1 MSLAIQKDVDF
12 SAVATGY
19 LPPVT
24 ADVEYFNFFN
34 SEDSLTRNLIP
45 NKPTPAKNGSP
56 LFNTNGQSFLLT
68 NLLNFINTGIKLT
81 DEMTIITVAEPTGA
95 DGFFPT
101 WSTTGSPITNGGS
114 FTSQSFMRQSATT
127 RNPTLSLSY
136 STDGFITRQNLS
148 YGVSSGV
155 DNIRLRAIASA
166 FSQTAKTSSLYDLT
180 NNKNGQAPLPA
191 NGVYG
196 KAGNILLG
204 SHYNAAE
211 SSQGNLYAAAIYSR
225 MLTATEI
232 GQVYAA
238 LNAYYSKRGISM

>member
-1 MSLAIQKDVDF
+1 
-12 SAVATGY
+12 
-19 LPPVT
+19 
-24 ADVEYFNFFN
+24 
-34 SEDSLTRNLIP
+34 
-45 NKPTPAKNGSP
+45 
-56 LFNTNGQSFLLT
+56 
-68 NLLNFINTGIKLT
+68 

-136 STDGFITRQNLS
+136 STDGFITRKNLS

-180 NNKNGQAPLPA
+180 NNKNAQAPLPA

-196 KAGNILLG
+196 KSGNILLG

-225 MLTATEI
+225 MLSTTEI
-232 GQVYAA
+232 NQVYAA
-238 LNAYYSKRGISM
+238 LKAYYSKRTLSI

>member
-24 ADVEYFNFFN
+24 AGVEYFNFFN
-34 SEDSLTRNLIP
+34 SEAALTRNLIP
-45 NKPTPAKNGSP
+45 NKPTPTKNGTP
-56 LFNTNGQSFLLT
+56 LFNENGQSFLLT

-81 DEMTIITVAEPTGA
+81 DEMTIITVAEPTGT
-95 DGFFPT
+95 DGNFPT

-114 FTSQSFMRQSATT
+114 LTSQSFMRQSAIT
-127 RNPTLSLSY
+127 RNATISLSY
-136 STDGFITRQNLS
+136 STDGFVTRQNSS

-155 DNIRLRAIASA
+155 NQIALRAVAAA
-166 FSQTAKTSSLYDLT
+166 FSQTAMMSRLHDLT
-180 NNKNGQAPLPA
+180 NNQVQQASIPA
-191 NGVYG
+191 NGVFG

-225 MLTATEI
+225 MLSATEI
-232 GQVYAA
+232 SQVYAA
-238 LNAYYSKRGISM
+238 LKAYYSKRGISA

>member
-1 MSLAIQKDVDF
+1 
-12 SAVATGY
+12 
-19 LPPVT
+19 
-24 ADVEYFNFFN
+24 
-34 SEDSLTRNLIP
+34 LTRNLIP

-95 DGFFPT
+95 DGNFPT

-180 NNKNGQAPLPA
+180 NNKNAQAPLPA

-211 SSQGNLYAAAIYSR
+211 NSQGNLYAAAIYSR
-225 MLTATEI
+225 ALPVSEI
-232 GQVYAA
+232 ELVYSTIKK
-238 LNAYYSKRGISM
+238 YFIKRAISV

>member
-1 MSLAIQKDVDF
+1 
-12 SAVATGY
+12 
-19 LPPVT
+19 PPVT
-24 ADVEYFNFFN
+24 AGVEYFNFFN

-95 DGFFPT
+95 DGNFPT

-114 FTSQSFMRQSATT
+114 LTSQSFMRQSATT
-127 RNPTLSLSY
+127 RNPTISLSY
-136 STDGFITRQNLS
+136 STDGFVTRNNLS

-155 DNIRLRAIASA
+155 NQIKLRAVAAA
-166 FSQTAKTSSLYDLT
+166 FSQTAMTSRLHDLT
-180 NNKNGQAPLPA
+180 NNQVQQAAVPA
-191 NGVYG
+191 NGVLG

-225 MLTATEI
+225 MLSTAEI
-232 GQVYAA
+232 NQVYAA
-238 LNAYYSKRGISM
+238 LKDYYSKRGITA

>member
-24 ADVEYFNFFN
+24 AGVEYFNFFN

-56 LFNTNGQSFLLT
+56 LFNTNQSFLLT

-155 DNIRLRAIASA
+155 DNISLRAIASA

-180 NNKNGQAPLPA
+180 NNKNAQAPLPA

-225 MLTATEI
+225 MLSTAEI
-232 GQVYAA
+232 NQVYAA
-238 LNAYYSKRGISM
+238 LKAYYSKRGISA

>member
-24 ADVEYFNFFN
+24 AGVEYFNFFN

-56 LFNTNGQSFLLT
+56 NTNGQSFLLT

-180 NNKNGQAPLPA
+180 NNKNAQAPLPA

-225 MLTATEI
+225 MLSTTEI
-232 GQVYAA
+232 SQIYAA
-238 LNAYYSKRGISM
+238 LKAYYSKRTLSI

>member
-1 MSLAIQKDVDF
+1 
-12 SAVATGY
+12 
-19 LPPVT
+19 
-24 ADVEYFNFFN
+24 
-34 SEDSLTRNLIP
+34 
-45 NKPTPAKNGSP
+45 
-56 LFNTNGQSFLLT
+56 
-68 NLLNFINTGIKLT
+68 
-81 DEMTIITVAEPTGA
+81 
-95 DGFFPT
+95 
-101 WSTTGSPITNGGS
+101 
-114 FTSQSFMRQSATT
+114 

-180 NNKNGQAPLPA
+180 NNKNAQAPLPA
-191 NGVYG
+191 TGVYG

-225 MLTATEI
+225 VLPVSEI
-232 GQVYAA
+232 ELVYSAIKK
-238 LNAYYSKRGISM
+238 YFIKRAITV

>member
-24 ADVEYFNFFN
+24 AGVEYFNFFN
-34 SEDSLTRNLIP
+34 SEAALTRNLIP
-45 NKPTPAKNGSP
+45 NKPTPTKNGTP
-56 LFNTNGQSFLLT
+56 LFNANGQSFLLT

-81 DEMTIITVAEPTGA
+81 DEMTIITVAEPTGT
-95 DGFFPT
+95 DGSFPT

-114 FTSQSFMRQSATT
+114 LTSQSFMRQSATT
-127 RNPTLSLSY
+127 RNPTISLSY
-136 STDGFITRQNLS
+136 STDGFVTRQNSS

-155 DNIRLRAIASA
+155 DNIKLRAVAAA
-166 FSQTAKTSSLYDLT
+166 FSQTAKMSSLYDLT
-180 NNKNGQAPLPA
+180 NNKNAQATLPA

-238 LNAYYSKRGISM
+238 MKAYYSKREVAV

>member
-24 ADVEYFNFFN
+24 AGVEYFNFFN

-101 WSTTGSPITNGGS
+101 
-114 FTSQSFMRQSATT
+114 
-127 RNPTLSLSY
+127 
-136 STDGFITRQNLS
+136 
-148 YGVSSGV
+148 
-155 DNIRLRAIASA
+155 
-166 FSQTAKTSSLYDLT
+166 
-180 NNKNGQAPLPA
+180 
-191 NGVYG
+191 
-196 KAGNILLG
+196 
-204 SHYNAAE
+204 
-211 SSQGNLYAAAIYSR
+211 
-225 MLTATEI
+225 
-232 GQVYAA
+232 
-238 LNAYYSKRGISM
+238 

>member
-1 MSLAIQKDVDF
+1 A
-12 SAVATGY
+12 
-19 LPPVT
+19 
-24 ADVEYFNFFN
+24 
-34 SEDSLTRNLIP
+34 LTRNLIP
-45 NKPTPAKNGSP
+45 GKPAPTKNGAP
-56 LFNTNGQSFLLT
+56 LFNANGQSFLLT

-81 DEMTIITVAEPTGA
+81 DEMTIITVAEPTGT
-95 DGFFPT
+95 DGNFPT

-114 FTSQSFMRQSATT
+114 FTSQSFMRQSAAT

-155 DNIRLRAIASA
+155 DNISLRAIASA

-180 NNKNGQAPLPA
+180 NNKNAQAPLAA

-225 MLTATEI
+225 MLSTAEI
-232 GQVYAA
+232 NQVYAA
-238 LNAYYSKRGISM
+238 LKAYYSKRGISA

>member
-1 MSLAIQKDVDF
+1 
-12 SAVATGY
+12 
-19 LPPVT
+19 
-24 ADVEYFNFFN
+24 
-34 SEDSLTRNLIP
+34 
-45 NKPTPAKNGSP
+45 
-56 LFNTNGQSFLLT
+56 
-68 NLLNFINTGIKLT
+68 
-81 DEMTIITVAEPTGA
+81 MTIITVAEPTGA
-95 DGFFPT
+95 DGFSRPGPLQ
-101 WSTTGSPITNGGS
+101 GSPITNGGS

-166 FSQTAKTSSLYDLT
+166 FSQTAKTSSLYDRRII
-180 NNKNGQAPLPA
+180 KMAEAPLPA

-196 KAGNILLG
+196 RQVISCWDRITTPQRAHRVIF
-204 SHYNAAE
+204 
-211 SSQGNLYAAAIYSR
+211 YAAAIYSR

>member
-24 ADVEYFNFFN
+24 AGVEYFNFFN

-95 DGFFPT
+95 DGNFPT

-114 FTSQSFMRQSATT
+114 LTSQSFMRQSATT
-127 RNPTLSLSY
+127 RNPTISLSY
-136 STDGFITRQNLS
+136 STDGFVTRNNLS

-155 DNIRLRAIASA
+155 NQIKLRAVAAA
-166 FSQTAKTSSLYDLT
+166 FSQTAMTSRLHDLT
-180 NNKNGQAPLPA
+180 NNQVRQAAVPA
-191 NGVYG
+191 NGVLG

-225 MLTATEI
+225 MLSTAEI
-232 GQVYAA
+232 NQVYAA
-238 LNAYYSKRGISM
+238 LKAYYSKRGITA